1 MADDEQGKLGV
12 GLLKSSAR
20 IAISC
25 QSLMMYLIFAAPL
38 LSDVNDTPA
47 RRQLASGNLLWK

>member
-25 QSLMMYLIFAAPL
+25 QSLIIYLIFAAPL

-47 RRQLASGNLLWK
+47 GRQLASGNLL